1 MNNIRINRIL
11 PFDFCFDYNIFQCM
25 SEQNNGNISSKNEI
39 RSVVNAVLQS
49 KDFKDSPIYSN
60 LLSYLTQATLSK
72 KIPKE
77 ITIAIEIFG
86 KDSSFNSNK
95 DSTVRHHI
103 LILRNKLD
111 SYYENEGKEDKF
123 RLVIPKGHY
132 EIQIIPKKNERPKIL
147 TRIISSLKRW
157 EVIVILVLLFIN
169 LFIILRQIN
178 VNSLSSAPQTPYF
191 VDTQDKVWGPF
202 FNNGY
207 PVSVILGDDFWL
219 DEYAP
224 EFKRYRLVRDWKI
237 SSENDLSNFLIKYP
251 KANLVKSEITGIPFG
266 AADNLMDIL
275 HIVYHFQNDVS
286 LSMSSML
293 SLEKIRDHNIIYIGE
308 FRNLRILDKIFYKTP
323 IRYQYSPDE
332 RLFIID
338 EKGNTLNT
346 FLRVEAP
353 YEQQNKYNVDYSLL
367 IKMPGFSKENF
378 MFIVGFGYGGRLE
391 RTKMLANS
399 VLRTKFIEDINNINK
414 SVPEYFIALFEVKS
428 IERTGFSNELKYFKE
443 ISRNFFSEEPE
454 SK

>member
-25 SEQNNGNISSKNEI
+25 SEQNNGIISSKNEI

-157 EVIVILVLLFIN
+157 EVIVILVL
-169 LFIILRQIN
+169 
-178 VNSLSSAPQTPYF
+178 
-191 VDTQDKVWGPF
+191 
-202 FNNGY
+202 
-207 PVSVILGDDFWL
+207 
-219 DEYAP
+219 
-224 EFKRYRLVRDWKI
+224 
-237 SSENDLSNFLIKYP
+237 
-251 KANLVKSEITGIPFG
+251 
-266 AADNLMDIL
+266 
-275 HIVYHFQNDVS
+275 
-286 LSMSSML
+286 
-293 SLEKIRDHNIIYIGE
+293 
-308 FRNLRILDKIFYKTP
+308 
-323 IRYQYSPDE
+323 
-332 RLFIID
+332 
-338 EKGNTLNT
+338 
-346 FLRVEAP
+346 
-353 YEQQNKYNVDYSLL
+353 
-367 IKMPGFSKENF
+367 
-378 MFIVGFGYGGRLE
+378 
-391 RTKMLANS
+391 
-399 VLRTKFIEDINNINK
+399 
-414 SVPEYFIALFEVKS
+414 
-428 IERTGFSNELKYFKE
+428 
-443 ISRNFFSEEPE
+443 
-454 SK
+454 

>member
-1 MNNIRINRIL
+1 
-11 PFDFCFDYNIFQCM
+11 
-25 SEQNNGNISSKNEI
+25 
-39 RSVVNAVLQS
+39 
-49 KDFKDSPIYSN
+49 
-60 LLSYLTQATLSK
+60 
-72 KIPKE
+72 
-77 ITIAIEIFG
+77 
-86 KDSSFNSNK
+86 
-95 DSTVRHHI
+95 
-103 LILRNKLD
+103 
-111 SYYENEGKEDKF
+111 
-123 RLVIPKGHY
+123 
-132 EIQIIPKKNERPKIL
+132 
-147 TRIISSLKRW
+147 
-157 EVIVILVLLFIN
+157 
-169 LFIILRQIN
+169 
-178 VNSLSSAPQTPYF
+178 
-191 VDTQDKVWGPF
+191 
-202 FNNGY
+202 
-207 PVSVILGDDFWL
+207 
-219 DEYAP
+219 
-224 EFKRYRLVRDWKI
+224 
-237 SSENDLSNFLIKYP
+237 
-251 KANLVKSEITGIPFG
+251 
-266 AADNLMDIL
+266 
-275 HIVYHFQNDVS
+275 
-286 LSMSSML
+286 MSSML

>member
-1 MNNIRINRIL
+1 MI
-11 PFDFCFDYNIFQCM
+11 
-25 SEQNNGNISSKNEI
+25 EQNRANTPSNKEI
-39 RSVVNAVLQS
+39 KSIVNVVLQS

-60 LLSYLTQATLSK
+60 LLSYLTQSSLSK

-77 ITIAIEIFG
+77 ITIAIDIFG

-103 LILRNKLD
+103 LVLRDKLD
-111 SYYENEGKEDKF
+111 NYYKNEGKEDKF

-132 EIQIIPKKNERPKIL
+132 EIQLIASKNEQLKIL
-147 TRIISSLKRW
+147 NRLILSLKRW
-157 EVIVILVLLFIN
+157 EVIVIVILLFIN
-169 LFIILRQIN
+169 LFFIFRQTNI
-178 VNSLSSAPQTPYF
+178 NSLSSSPKTPYF
-191 VDTQDKVWGPF
+191 VDPQDKIWGAF
-202 FNNGY
+202 FKNGY
-207 PVSVILGDDFWL
+207 PVSIILGDDFWM
-219 DEYAP
+219 DEYNP
-224 EFKRYRLVRDWKI
+224 EFRRYRQVRDWKI
-237 SSENDLSNFLIKYP
+237 SSENDLSDFLIKYP
-251 KANLVKSEITGIPFG
+251 KGNLVKSEITGIPFG
-266 AADNLMDIL
+266 AADNLVDIL

-286 LSMSSML
+286 LSMSSSL
-293 SLEKIRDHNIIYIGE
+293 SLDKIRDRNIIYIGE
-308 FRNLRILDKIFYKTP
+308 LKNLRTLNKIFYKTP
-323 IRYQYSPDE
+323 IRYQYFPDE
-332 RLFIID
+332 RLFIVN
-338 EKGNTLNT
+338 EKSNVVDT

-399 VLRTKFIEDINNINK
+399 ALRMKFIEDINKINK

-443 ISRNFFSEEPE
+443 IPRNFFSESLPD
-454 SK
+454 SGKTN

>member
-1 MNNIRINRIL
+1 MA
-11 PFDFCFDYNIFQCM
+11 FAFGCVYSIFQFM
-25 SEQNNGNISSKNEI
+25 DEQNNVNIPSNKEI
-39 RSVVNAVLQS
+39 KSIVNAVLQS

-60 LLSYLTQATLSK
+60 LLSYLAQSTLSK

-77 ITIAIEIFG
+77 ITIAIDIFG
-86 KDSSFNSNK
+86 KDAGFNSNK

-111 SYYENEGKEDKF
+111 SYYKNEGKEDKF

-132 EIQIIPKKNERPKIL
+132 EIQIIPSKIEHPKIL
-147 TRIISSLKRW
+147 NRIISSLKRW
-157 EVIVILVLLFIN
+157 EVAVIVVLLFIN
-169 LFIILRQIN
+169 LFVIFRQTS
-178 VNSLSSAPQTPYF
+178 VNFLSSVPQTPYF
-191 VDTQDKVWGPF
+191 VDPQDKVWGSF
-202 FNNGY
+202 FKNGY

-219 DEYAP
+219 DEYNS
-224 EFKRYRLVRDWKI
+224 EFKRYRQVRDWKI

-266 AADNLMDIL
+266 AADNLVDIL

-286 LSMSSML
+286 LSMSSSL
-293 SLEKIRDHNIIYIGE
+293 SLDKIQDHNIIYIGE
-308 FRNLRILDKIFYKTP
+308 FRNLRILNKIFYKTP

-332 RLFIID
+332 RLFIVD
-338 EKGNTLNT
+338 EKSNVVDM

-399 VLRTKFIEDINNINK
+399 ELRMKFIEDINKINK

-428 IERTGFSNELKYFKE
+428 IERTGFTNELKYFKE
-443 ISRNFFSEEPE
+443 IPGNFFSESPQD
-454 SK
+454 SSRNN

>member
-1 MNNIRINRIL
+1 MI
-11 PFDFCFDYNIFQCM
+11 
-25 SEQNNGNISSKNEI
+25 EQNSINIPSNKEVKSI
-39 RSVVNAVLQS
+39 VNSVLQS

-60 LLSYLTQATLSK
+60 LLSYLAQSTVSK

-86 KDSSFNSNK
+86 KDSNFNSNK

-111 SYYENEGKEDKF
+111 NYYKNEGKEDKF

-132 EIQIIPKKNERPKIL
+132 EIQVVAAKNEKPKIL
-147 TRIISSLKRW
+147 NRLISSLNRW
-157 EVIVILVLLFIN
+157 EVVVIVILLFIN
-169 LFIILRQIN
+169 LFFLYRQTN
-178 VNSLSSAPQTPYF
+178 VNSLSSTPQTPYF
-191 VDTQDKVWGPF
+191 VDSQDKVWGSF
-202 FNNGY
+202 FNNSY
-207 PVSVILGDDFWL
+207 PVNIILGDDFWL
-219 DEYAP
+219 DEYSS
-224 EFKRYRLVRDWKI
+224 EYKRYRQVRDWKI

-286 LSMSSML
+286 LSLSSSL
-293 SLEKIRDHNIIYIGE
+293 SLDNIRDHNIIYIGE
-308 FRNLRILDKIFYKTP
+308 FKNLQILNKIFYKTP
-323 IRYQYSPDE
+323 LRYQYYPDE
-332 RLFIID
+332 RLFILD
-338 EKGNTLNT
+338 EKSNVQDT
-346 FLRVEAP
+346 FLRIEAP

-367 IKMPGFSKENF
+367 IKMPGFTKENF

-399 VLRTKFIEDINNINK
+399 ELRMKFIEEINTINK

-428 IERTGFSNELKYFKE
+428 IERTGFTNELKYFKE
-443 ISRNFFSEEPE
+443 IPRNFFSE
-454 SK
+454 SSQDSSRRD